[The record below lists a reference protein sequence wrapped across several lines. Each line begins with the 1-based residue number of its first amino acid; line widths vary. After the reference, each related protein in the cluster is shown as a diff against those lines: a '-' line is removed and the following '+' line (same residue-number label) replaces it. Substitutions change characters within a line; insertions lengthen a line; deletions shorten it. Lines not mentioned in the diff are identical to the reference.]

1 MAFIAISLIM
11 LAAGAPAGAQD
22 LELTE
27 EDLAL
32 VAAFEAELTALAE
45 EVGVEGGA
53 PALIGDPGRYDLPP
67 GDSVLVGALLAV
79 APAQGGSFSGES
91 SLRGPCQGI
100 AISFDGDGEV
110 IDFAADFD
118 DEAPPIDLLESEVSS
133 GTVTQAFTASNPF
146 EVDVNGYVL
155 YAGRAQP
162 APINHTWEIRTLAVS
177 IDSGGDP
184 NRGAEDRNAGSVNL
198 KDDFPAKISAL
209 FRIEGE
215 MEADEDFV
223 CSGDG
228 YFKTVGGTPVLGG
241 VGLVLVLAAGAG
253 AIFNARPA
261 RTWKG

>member
-1 MAFIAISLIM
+1 MAFVAISAVLVV
-11 LAAGAPAGAQD
+11 LSAPAGAQE

-32 VAAFEAELTALAE
+32 VEAFEAELTALAD

-53 PALIGDPGRYDLPP
+53 PALIGEPGRYDLPP
-67 GDSVLVGALLAV
+67 GESVLVGALLAV
-79 APAQGGSFSGES
+79 APAQGGSFSDDS
-91 SLRGPCQGI
+91 SLTGPCQGI
-100 AISFDGDGEV
+100 AISFDEDGEV

-118 DEAPPIDLLESEVSS
+118 DAAPPIDLLESEVSS
-133 GTVTQAFTASNPF
+133 GSATQAFTASNPF
-146 EVDVNGYVL
+146 EVHVNGYVL

-162 APINHTWEIRTLAVS
+162 APIDHTWEIRTLAVS

-184 NRGAEDRNAGSVNL
+184 NRAAEDRNAGSVNL

-215 MEADEDFV
+215 MNADDGFA
-223 CSGDG
+223 CAGAG

>member
-1 MAFIAISLIM
+1 M
-11 LAAGAPAGAQD
+11 LAAGSTAGAQTP
-22 LELTE
+22 ELTE

-32 VAAFEAELTALAE
+32 VEAFEAELAALAA

-53 PALIGDPGRYDLPP
+53 PALIGDPGRFDLPP
-67 GDSVLVGALLAV
+67 GESVLVGVLVAV
-79 APAQGGSFSGES
+79 APAQGGSFSGDS
-91 SLRGPCQGI
+91 ALTGPCQGI
-100 AISFDGDGEV
+100 AISFDEDGEV
-110 IDFAADFD
+110 IDFVADFD

-133 GTVTQAFTASNPF
+133 GTTVQAFTPQNPF

-162 APINHTWEIRTLAVS
+162 APINHDWEIRTLAVS
-177 IDSGGDP
+177 LDSGGDP

-215 MEADEDFV
+215 MDAD
-223 CSGDG
+223 SGFRCTGAG

-241 VGLVLVLAAGAG
+241 VGLVLVLAAGSG

-261 RTWKG
+261 RTWKA